1 MSFTA
6 AHSVIFGAIISA
18 DISTVQSLI
27 LRESLTFPNSL
38 YSYFEAILGTV
49 AVSSELLIILSIIS
63 PLLCMT
69 GDSGVGWQAVV
80 KHVNSKMVKISIASI
95 LTKPLELGA
104 LKMPTIL
111 SSKAFFPVEEDIP
124 NA

>member
-1 MSFTA
+1 
-6 AHSVIFGAIISA
+6 
-18 DISTVQSLI
+18 
-27 LRESLTFPNSL
+27 
-38 YSYFEAILGTV
+38 
-49 AVSSELLIILSIIS
+49 
-63 PLLCMT
+63 MT
-69 GDSGVGWQAVV
+69 GDYGVGWQAVV